1 MPQPTKQR
9 WRRTSVPQSVQA
21 RDIDQFLNAL
31 RAMDRT
37 VVEISMHIY
46 KVPLSDRAALL
57 KQHRRLHDTV
67 RKRLPRF
74 LYPRQRDTGWL

>member
-1 MPQPTKQR
+1 MSQPTK
-9 WRRTSVPQSVQA
+9 RRGRKSCSSGIPASDV
-21 RDIDQFLNAL
+21 DKFLNAFRTL
-31 RAMDRT
+31 DRT

-46 KVPLSDRAALL
+46 KIPHRDRTAML

-74 LYPRQRDTGWL
+74 LYLPHQDTELS